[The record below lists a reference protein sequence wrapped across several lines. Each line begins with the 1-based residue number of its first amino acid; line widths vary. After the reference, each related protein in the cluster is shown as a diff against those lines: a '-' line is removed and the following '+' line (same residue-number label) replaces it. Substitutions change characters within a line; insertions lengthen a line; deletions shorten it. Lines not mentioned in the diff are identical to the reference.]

1 MVARTTT
8 AVVGGRGGRSSAVR
22 PAVLPAVLLLL
33 AVVLLPWT
41 GVYHRAGNS
50 RGGIQLAAAQTD
62 CPLIGQGID
71 PYTAGAVTEKPK
83 MFLSVQ
89 LKKLIRVD
97 EVMYSYAAYF
107 QVVATWRDPR
117 VNDTLAINNAI
128 NAFGPSLT
136 GLATDNCKPNVSF
149 SGFNISQKEDCLKN
163 RKQNNLPQMDGC
175 SKKCTPS
182 GTMCCD
188 SIWIPSLT
196 IDNVLFYPQDRYQT
210 ESIYFFGQYSN
221 EFSSV
226 DREVVVGGEF
236 SSPLDFK
243 MFPLDTQTLRL
254 SIQVESGEFYLV
266 QSNSGRE
273 SEQGGGQL
281 GGGGGTFVVDEVTGW
296 KINSVALN
304 CTPAATT
311 VATTANYAPDD
322 PWSAFSQ
329 SSSSSDAAS
338 SNQSTSC
345 VFTIQV
351 SRTSGVFIISI
362 IVPVTLSVYLCFS
375 VFFAKPDDLE
385 TRSATFLTLFLAL
398 AAVQFVIDGQLP
410 RSSAI
415 TRFGYLVII
424 SYVFI
429 VLSAVETLIVYLIS
443 DRLEKDVVDVVG
455 DVHEVVKR
463 SLTQDYSDKQIPSP
477 PKDKK
482 LCMPC
487 NNANGGE
494 ENEGLRKAEVEEAGD
509 ENGSAKEEETERPEA
524 EMKSGKLTRIPTKHW
539 KFSLFGYHLK
549 PVKEEKENDGN
560 YLLAV
565 RIDFVCCVTFF
576 FGYTLCVILLYTI

>member
-1 MVARTTT
+1 MAAALLVT
-8 AVVGGRGGRSSAVR
+8 AGWRESSH
-22 PAVLPAVLLLL
+22 AVLLLL
-33 AVVLLPWT
+33 LAMVLLLPWT
-41 GVYHRAGNS
+41 GVRF
-50 RGGIQLAAAQTD
+50 AAAQTD

-71 PYTAGAVTEKPK
+71 PYTAGVAPEKPK
-83 MFLSVQ
+83 VFLSVQ
-89 LKKLIRVD
+89 LKKLISVD
-97 EVMYSYAAYF
+97 AVKYSYLAYF
-107 QVVATWRDPR
+107 QVISSWRDPR
-117 VNDTLAINNAI
+117 VNDTVAINNAI
-128 NAFGPSLT
+128 NTFGPSLT
-136 GLATDNCKPNVSF
+136 AMATDNCKPNVSF

-175 SKKCTPS
+175 NKPCTPS
-182 GTMCCD
+182 GIMCCD

-196 IDNVLFYPQDRYQT
+196 IDNVLFYPQDRFQT

-236 SSPLDFK
+236 SSPLNFK
-243 MFPLDTQTLRL
+243 KFPVDIQTLRL

-281 GGGGGTFVVDEVTGW
+281 GGGGGTFVNDEVTGW

-311 VATTANYAPDD
+311 VATTATYAPDD
-322 PWSAFSQ
+322 PWSSFSQ

-338 SNQSTSC
+338 SDQSTSC

-362 IVPVTLSVYLCFS
+362 MVPVLLSVYLCFS

-385 TRSATFLTLFLAL
+385 TRSATFVTLFLAL
-398 AAVQFVIDGQLP
+398 AAVQFVIDSQLP

-429 VLSAVETLIVYLIS
+429 VLTAVETLIVYLIA
-443 DRLEKDVVDVVG
+443 DRLEKDVVEAVNEMGTMATLASMGTMKQPFSEQEEQSPQKHETSCAFGPSKGGSTGEDGEELRPAGTEEG
-455 DVHEVVKR
+455 D
-463 SLTQDYSDKQIPSP
+463 DD
-477 PKDKK
+477 D
-482 LCMPC
+482 
-487 NNANGGE
+487 GGE
-494 ENEGLRKAEVEEAGD
+494 G
-509 ENGSAKEEETERPEA
+509 GSASAGGSGDGARFQAGCLDTERAPL
-524 EMKSGKLTRIPTKHW
+524 KKGDTHHW
-539 KFSLFGYHLK
+539 KLSLFGYHFK
-549 PVKEEKENDGN
+549 PVDEERASGGN

-565 RIDFVCCVTFF
+565 RIDFVCCVLFF
-576 FGYTLCVILLYTI
+576 FGYTLTVILLYTL

>member
-1 MVARTTT
+1 MAALTT
-8 AVVGGRGGRSSAVR
+8 AGWRESST
-22 PAVLPAVLLLL
+22 VLLL
-33 AVVLLPWT
+33 AIMLLPWT
-41 GVYHRAGNS
+41 AY
-50 RGGIQLAAAQTD
+50 RGDNHGGFQLVAAQTD

-71 PYTAGAVTEKPK
+71 PYTAGVADEKPK
-83 MFLSVQ
+83 VFLSVQ
-89 LKKLIRVD
+89 LKKLISVD
-97 EVMYSYAAYF
+97 AVKYSYLAYF
-107 QVVATWRDPR
+107 QVITTWRDPR
-117 VNDTLAINNAI
+117 VNDTVAINNAI

-136 GLATDNCKPNVSF
+136 ELATEKCKPNVTL
-149 SGFNISQKEDCLKN
+149 SGFNISQNDDCLKN

-196 IDNVLFYPQDRYQT
+196 IDNVLFYPQDRFQT

-236 SSPLDFK
+236 SSPLNFK
-243 MFPLDTQTLRL
+243 RFPIDTQTLRL

-281 GGGGGTFVVDEVTGW
+281 GGGGGTYVNDEVTGW

-311 VATTANYAPDD
+311 VATTATYAPDD
-322 PWSAFSQ
+322 PWTAFSQ
-329 SSSSSDAAS
+329 SSSSSSDAAS
-338 SNQSTSC
+338 TNQSTSC

-362 IVPVTLSVYLCFS
+362 IVPVLLSVYLCFS

-385 TRSATFLTLFLAL
+385 TRSATFVTLFLAL
-398 AAVQFVIDGQLP
+398 AAVQFVIDSQLP

-415 TRFGYLVII
+415 TQFGYLVII

-429 VLSAVETLIVYLIS
+429 VLTAVETLIVYLIAE
-443 DRLEKDVVDVVG
+443 RLEKDVVEAVG
-455 DVHEVVKR
+455 DLGTMGMKNA
-463 SLTQDYSDKQIPSP
+463 KNP
-477 PKDKK
+477 PFSQQEAQSSQQAEQTCSFGASK
-482 LCMPC
+482 
-487 NNANGGE
+487 NGGTGE
-494 ENEGLRKAEVEEAGD
+494 ESEELRPAVT
-509 ENGSAKEEETERPEA
+509 EEEDGGEGGDSVGA
-524 EMKSGKLTRIPTKHW
+524 VGSGDGVRFQSASLNPKRTPLTRAESHHW
-539 KFSLFGYHLK
+539 KLSLFGYRFK
-549 PVKEEKENDGN
+549 PIDKEHASDGN

-565 RIDFVCCVTFF
+565 RIDFVCCVLFF
-576 FGYTLCVILLYTI
+576 VGYTLTVILLYTL